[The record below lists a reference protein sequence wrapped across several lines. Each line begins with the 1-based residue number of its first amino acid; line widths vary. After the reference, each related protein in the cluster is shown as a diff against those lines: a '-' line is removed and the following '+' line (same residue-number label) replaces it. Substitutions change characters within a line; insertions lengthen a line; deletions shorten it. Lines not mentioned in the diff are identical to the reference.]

1 MEYFGKNPPIVVW
14 KKLLLE
20 DFYYERGYECKSIRC
35 QRQILSRAKGFDS
48 KPTCRDGRCFTFP
61 YQKYRECLSQCQR
74 KVLVQIANALE
85 VPIDVLLCDSLKDS
99 TNRMARVMEY
109 NHLLSDCNDA
119 ERKIIMG
126 TVRELKKQLRDVREN
141 GGM

>member
-1 MEYFGKNPPIVVW
+1 MTANRLAEMADVSLSHIKNIESASVNA
-14 KKLLLE
+14 
-20 DFYYERGYECKSIRC
+20 S
-35 QRQILSRAKGFDS
+35 A
-48 KPTCRDGRCFTFP
+48 
-61 YQKYRECLSQCQR
+61 

>member
-1 MEYFGKNPPIVVW
+1 MREGMNVKALGVNVKY
-14 KKLLLE
+14 
-20 DFYYERGYECKSIRC
+20 
-35 QRQILSRAKGFDS
+35 
-48 KPTCRDGRCFTFP
+48 
-61 YQKYRECLSQCQR
+61 YREQKDLTANRLAEMADVSLSHIKNIESASVNASA

-85 VPIDVLLCDSLKDS
+85 VPIDVLLCASLKDS

-126 TVRELKKQLRDVREN
+126 TVRELKKQLRDAREN
-141 GGM
+141 GGLQE